1 MATPVEIGATAL
13 QPLARGGHQAFQAS
27 SLSHPDLGRWQ
38 PFPGSADSDLLP
50 ELGTIRSRSRDL
62 TRNHGVA
69 GSALQTQLDNVLGCG
84 LWLAPTPDY
93 TLLKRDRKWASA
105 WRRPVK
111 SLWRNWFET
120 HWCDAGKSLTGDA
133 LATQMFS
140 GAFQNGDAV
149 ALPLWLPEAMAPLA
163 TRVQVIESDR
173 LCNPNFGMDTARLR
187 GGVEIDEYGAP
198 LAYNIRRSHPG
209 DTLLYMNGADFT
221 WERIEATTAWGRRR
235 VIHAHNKDR
244 AGQSRG
250 IPALAAV
257 MRQFKVL
264 GDYQNAEL
272 KSAVVNAMVGLVV
285 ESALSQEG
293 LLDLLSNNSDA
304 LTKYTEGLAGRHR
317 AAIDFAGGG
326 MILPIPLGDKVS
338 GFTPGRPSTA
348 YEAFT
353 DAVFGQIAAGLNLPR
368 ELLLK
373 DFTKS
378 NYSSARAALAEAWR
392 FFTGRRNWL
401 ALGFYQPCYELF
413 MEEMVETGQVEAPG
427 FYENKTAWC
436 RARWIGPGRGWIDQ
450 LKEAQAAELRIDIF
464 ISSLEDECAEQG
476 KDWEELLEQI
486 AEEEARFKELNLTRD
501 RVVKT
506 LQPKGATDTGRITP
520 EENPDDVPGSGPAK
534 GASAGVP
541 QLNIYHGRPPG
552 RWSFKTDAEGNTIA
566 EPIEEV
572 AV

>member
-1 MATPVEIGATAL
+1 VSKPRYRGPLATATPVGIGATAL

-38 PFPGSADSDLLP
+38 PYPGSADSDLLP
-50 ELGTIRSRSRDL
+50 ELPTIRSRSRDL
-62 TRNHGVA
+62 ARNHGVA

-120 HWCDAGKSLTGDA
+120 NWCDAGKSLTGDA

-140 GAFQNGDAV
+140 GAFLNGDAV
-149 ALPLWLPEAMAPLA
+149 ALPLWLPEAMAPLS
-163 TRVQVIESDR
+163 TRLQVIESDR
-173 LCNPNFGMDTARLR
+173 LCNPNFGMDTAQLR

-198 LAYNIRRSHPG
+198 IAYHIRKSHPG
-209 DTLLYMNGADFT
+209 DTLLYMNGAEFT
-221 WERIEATTAWGRRR
+221 WERIPVTTAWGRRR

-250 IPALAAV
+250 IPALAGV
-257 MRQFKVL
+257 MRQFKVV
-264 GDYQNAEL
+264 GDFQNAQL
-272 KSAVVNAMVGLVV
+272 KSAVVNAMVGLVI

-293 LLDLLSNNSDA
+293 LLDLLSNNSEA
-304 LTKYTEGLAGRHR
+304 LAKYTDGLAGRHR
-317 AAIDFAGGG
+317 AAIDFSGGG

-348 YEAFT
+348 DETFLNTAFT
-353 DAVFGQIAAGLNLPR
+353 YIAAGLNMPR
-368 ELLLK
+368 ELLMK
-373 DFTKS
+373 DFS
-378 NYSSARAALAEAWR
+378 NMNYSSARVALMEGMR
-392 FFTGRRNWL
+392 FFNGRRNWL

-413 MEEMVETGQVEAPG
+413 MEEMVEAGEIEAPG
-427 FYENKTAWC
+427 FYENKAAWC
-436 RARWIGPGRGWIDQ
+436 RARWIGPGRGWVDQ
-450 LKEAQAAELRIDIF
+450 MKEAQAAELRMDIF

-486 AEEEARFKELNLTRD
+486 AEENARFKELGLTRNQ
-501 RVVKT
+501 VVKT
-506 LQPKGATDTGRITP
+506 LRPKGATDAEYAKPGETADESGAD
-520 EENPDDVPGSGPAK
+520 EVPA
-534 GASAGVP
+534 
-541 QLNIYHGRPPG
+541 
-552 RWSFKTDAEGNTIA
+552 
-566 EPIEEV
+566 
-572 AV
+572 